1 MMVEFVVALFGRG
14 KKKELVLPEKA
25 FAREIR
31 DTCFQS
37 KPWLAAKL
45 VSDGLLEHRMESQQS
60 RFGLMS
66 WEHVCVNAYGPYG
79 L

>member
-1 MMVEFVVALFGRG
+1 MMIEFVVALFERG

-31 DTCFQS
+31 GTCFQS